1 MTDEANQNQVTSLTA
16 SASPSPQEVTEVL
29 CREVGARHPD
39 GALRQIR
46 TMKRLLRSHYRV
58 KQRLERYGVD
68 GLSDAVTHIADLHRQ
83 VRQYREQ
90 QRENALDR
98 MEVLDDLMDAF
109 NAMQRRLRARPETA
123 SDSPTDTSAS
133 SADAEPPL
141 EEATELI
148 SALERALDEIRLELW
163 LHQSYDEDSPATPV
177 ASTAGNLLDRLADRI
192 DTATNTH
199 DRLRAENERLTDRNE
214 SLQRDV
220 ERLEKTVQK
229 KEARIQEL
237 EQELERRPLPADA
250 DSSL

>member
-1 MTDEANQNQVTSLTA
+1 MTDEPDPDRVTSLPA
-16 SASPSPQEVTEVL
+16 SASPSSQKVMEVL
-29 CREVGARHPD
+29 CREVGTSHPD

-68 GLSDAVTHIADLHRQ
+68 SLSDAVSHIADLHRQ

-109 NAMQRRLRARPETA
+109 DAMQRRLRARPDAA
-123 SDSPTDTSAS
+123 SDSARDVAS
-133 SADAEPPL
+133 SPDANDALDEVN
-141 EEATELI
+141 ELI

-163 LHQSYDEDSPATPV
+163 LHQSYDEDSPSTPV
-177 ASTAGNLLDRLADRI
+177 ASTAGELLDRLADRI
-192 DTATNTH
+192 DTAREAH
-199 DRLRAENERLTDRNE
+199 ERLRKENERLYDRND

-220 ERLEKTVQK
+220 ERLETTAQQ
-229 KEARIQEL
+229 KEARIEEL
-237 EQELERRPLPADA
+237 ERELERRSPSAQA
-250 DSSL
+250 